1 MTSLEPLVF
10 ELKNKRGQAF
20 RPYQHMIV
28 DEIVKTPKCAI
39 WSFMGSG
46 KTAATLT
53 AIDRLLLSGIEEKP
67 VLVIAPLRVAR
78 DVWTGEIHE
87 WAHLEHL
94 RVAPIIGSKQER
106 LDTLRRQADIYTV
119 NFENLTWLINTWGAS
134 WPYGMIVVDESTK
147 LKSLRAN
154 IRTNADGTSWVQGQG
169 GERAKAL
176 LKATFEHK
184 TTRFVELT
192 GTPTPNG
199 YQDLWGQYFFLDH
212 GKRLGRV
219 FEGFKQRWFKS
230 SFDGFGMEP
239 LEHAPDQIKA
249 AVQDIT
255 MSLKSEDWFDL
266 KTPIVREIKI
276 ELPPE
281 ARKQYREMEKQLFT
295 EIQGTPVEAFNAG
308 ARTMKCL
315 QMASGACYVGDP
327 LAPGP
332 RKWVVAH
339 DEKLDALE
347 DIVEETA
354 GACLLVG
361 YSFKSDLERILKRFP
376 KAVHFSQEKGIMER
390 WNKGQIPML
399 VAHPASVGHGL
410 SLQHGGSIL
419 VRFSSDWNGE
429 QFDQMLERIGPVR
442 QAQSGYERNVFE
454 YRIIANRTVDED
466 VYVSHATKRS
476 VQDCLIDGMRRRLS

>member
-1 MTSLEPLVF
+1 MF
-10 ELKNKRGQAF
+10 ELKNKQGQPF
-20 RPYQHMIV
+20 RPYQYMIA
-28 DEIVKTPKCAI
+28 DEIVRTSKVAI

-53 AIDRLLLSGIEEKP
+53 AIDRLMLAGTETKP
-67 VLVIAPLRVAR
+67 VLVVAPLRVAR
-78 DVWTGEIHE
+78 DVWSGEIHE
-87 WAHLEHL
+87 WPHLQHL
-94 RVAPIIGSKQER
+94 RVAPIIGSKQQR
-106 LDTLRRQADIYTV
+106 LDTLRRTADIYTI
-119 NFENLTWLINTWGAS
+119 NFENLTWLIKSWGAN
-134 WPYGMIVVDESTK
+134 WPYGMIVIDESTK
-147 LKSLRAN
+147 IKSLRAN

-184 TTRFVELT
+184 TSRFVELT
-192 GTPTPNG
+192 GTPSPNG

-230 SFDGFGMEP
+230 SFDGHGMEP
-239 LEHAPDQIKA
+239 LEHAPDQIKV

-255 MSLKSEDWFDL
+255 MSLKSSDWFDL
-266 KTPIVREIKI
+266 KEVIVREIKI

-281 ARKQYREMEKQLFT
+281 ARRQYKEMEKQLFT
-295 EIQGTPVEAFNAG
+295 EIQGHPVEAFNAG

-315 QMASGACYVGDP
+315 QMASGACYTGDP
-327 LAPGP
+327 AAPGP
-332 RKWVVAH
+332 RKWAVSH
-339 DEKLDALE
+339 EEKLDALE

-354 GACLLVG
+354 GACLLVQ
-361 YSFKSDLERILKRFP
+361 YAFKSDLERILKRFP

-399 VAHPASVGHGL
+399 VAHAASVGHGL

-454 YRIIANRTVDED
+454 YRIIARGTVDED
-466 VYVSHATKRS
+466 VYESHATKRS
-476 VQDCLIDGMRRRLS
+476 VQDSLILGMRRRLTTN